1 MRVKTLTP
9 PTKMITNLNRSLS
22 IALVIGGLLLSSN
35 EASSQQRGKHEPS
48 GRSHAPA
55 KRPQPGKSDP
65 HRVAPGIPPKAAP
78 KISHNNRGP
87 RGRMPIQRGKWTG
100 VTLLTLPAYRNHDAF
115 THLPIEASVQIELQY
130 LGHYP
135 GPIDGNIGPGS
146 VRAIISYQRSNGLVS
161 TGNIDRALLK
171 SLNIID

>member
-35 EASSQQRGKHEPS
+35 EASSQQRGKNEPS

-55 KRPQPGKSDP
+55 KRPQPGKVEP
-65 HRVAPGIPPKAAP
+65 HRAAPKAAP
-78 KISHNNRGP
+78 KISHNNRSP

-100 VTLLTLPAYRNHDAF
+100 VTLLTLPTYRNHDAF
-115 THLPIEASVQIELQY
+115 TRLPIEAAVQIELQY
-130 LGHYP
+130 LGHYH